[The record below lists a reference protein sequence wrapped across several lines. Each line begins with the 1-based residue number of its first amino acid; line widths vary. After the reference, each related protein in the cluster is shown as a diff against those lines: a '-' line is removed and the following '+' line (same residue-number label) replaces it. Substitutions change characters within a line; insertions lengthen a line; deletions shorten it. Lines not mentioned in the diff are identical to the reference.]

1 MCRIELKLVQIDK
14 FCDRPVG
21 SKSLSLIASGD
32 ICHPKSDHR
41 ILLASA
47 GTDKRTVMRKQEITI
62 MIQPYTEEVSRN
74 NPLTVIFLVDQS
86 GSMDAPFG
94 GGISVSKAQVT
105 ADALNKLLD
114 TLVIKATK
122 GEEVYNYCYVSIIGY
137 GEKVGSAFGGIL
149 EKKELITLSELQE
162 HRLRVEMRTRKI
174 PDGAGGLVEYEE
186 PFSVWVEPKAE
197 GMTPMR
203 QAFEKAKQLVDSAL
217 EERPNSHPPI
227 IINITDGAY
236 TPPGSQGTPASI
248 AREIMSTQNTNGSNT
263 LVFNSHITHEQIA
276 AILYPVSD
284 TGIKDDYAKELLSM
298 SSPIPQLWLSLA
310 AARKM
315 EAMKEGSR
323 GFVYNADVVTL
334 IEFINFGTQIAA
346 GGEIYPGQ
354 SELREVRPDRAS
366 GSREAIGTAG
376 GGIEIVEPDLS
387 ID

>member
-1 MCRIELKLVQIDK
+1 
-14 FCDRPVG
+14 
-21 SKSLSLIASGD
+21 
-32 ICHPKSDHR
+32 
-41 ILLASA
+41 
-47 GTDKRTVMRKQEITI
+47 

-105 ADALNKLLD
+105 SDALNKLLD

-174 PDGAGGLVEYEE
+174 SDGAGGLVEYEE

-203 QAFEKAKQLVDSAL
+203 RAFEKALQLVDSAL
-217 EERPNSHPPI
+217 QEKPNSHPPI
-227 IINITDGAY
+227 VINITDGAY
-236 TPPGSQGTPASI
+236 TPPGDQGTPASI
-248 AREIMSTQNTNGSNT
+248 AREIMSKQNTNGSNA
-263 LVFNSHITHEQIA
+263 LVFNSHITHEQIG
-276 AILYPVSD
+276 AILYPASD

-315 EAMKEGSR
+315 DAIGEGSR

-334 IEFINFGTQIAA
+334 IEFINFGTQIAV

-354 SELREVRPDRAS
+354 SELREVRPDRSS
-366 GSREAIGTAG
+366 GSGEAIGKPDGRLASG
-376 GGIEIVEPDLS
+376 EPDLS
-387 ID
+387 KD